1 MGKTFRAYNLEQH
14 LLPPNMRQWLPKGHL
29 APFLWD
35 VVKELDLS
43 EIIEVY
49 ESGDGRSQPPYHPVM
64 MVTLLL
70 YAYCMGK
77 PSSRRIERATDED
90 VAYRVLAADRHP
102 DLDSIAAFRQRHLPA
117 LARLFVQVLQMCE
130 AAGLCSSSGTWRR
143 TGRSTGR
150 R

>member
-1 MGKTFRAYNLEQH
+1 
-14 LLPPNMRQWLPKGHL
+14 
-29 APFLWD
+29 
-35 VVKELDLS
+35 
-43 EIIEVY
+43 
-49 ESGDGRSQPPYHPVM
+49 M
-64 MVTLLL
+64 MVTLM
-70 YAYCMGK
+70 YAYCTGK

-102 DLDSIAAFRQRHLPA
+102 DLDSIAAFRQRHLAA